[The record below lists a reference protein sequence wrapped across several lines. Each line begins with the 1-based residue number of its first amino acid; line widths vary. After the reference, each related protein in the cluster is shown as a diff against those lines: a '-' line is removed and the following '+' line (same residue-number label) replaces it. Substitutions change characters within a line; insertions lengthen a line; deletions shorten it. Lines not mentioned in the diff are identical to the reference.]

1 MRTRQANR
9 KQLQSIKRQAASAAD
24 TRKVTALNDGLYKR
38 QRQKAEEHIATL
50 VCRFSYFD
58 SSAQRFRFQ
67 KGKPKEVFQLHS
79 TKTYSD
85 LNVSMKRVMDRVYRQ
100 LDTMKKE
107 RGVQNVADN
116 EEEDEQEESNVSFYV
131 SLFLFYFGC
140 IGGFDKTLFLFA

>member
-9 KQLQSIKRQAASAAD
+9 RQLQSIQRKAASAAE
-24 TRKVTALNDGLYKR
+24 TRKGTALNDGLYKR
-38 QRQKAEEHIATL
+38 QRQKAEEHIANL

-58 SSAQRFRFQ
+58 SSSQRYRFP

-100 LDTMKKE
+100 LSNMKKE
-107 RGVQNVADN
+107 RDIQNVDDA
-116 EEEDEQEESNVSFYV
+116 EESNVSFFMLYD
-131 SLFLFYFGC
+131 FYF
-140 IGGFDKTLFLFA
+140 TLVIRWV